1 MTLPTWAVVEQM
13 GHVTYGA
20 YVSEVELAGAK
31 LLRLDVPEVERVE
44 YYPARERRRYHA
56 WHTLIGASS
65 VYRLTPC
72 SEERARKAAATGTH
86 NEDAG
91 WEVIPEVPQIA
102 EAEVVCC
109 GDCLTEIHPLNGCEC
124 GQHDGP
130 RSGGG
135 DMDTG
140 RHEWNE
146 GDDPEDDGGDQA
158 AIRTY
163 SEPTLPPELAER
175 VRAAGLVWHR
185 DETDRL
191 NPGWRRPG
199 VRRIADNHGVWFD
212 TQTTS
217 RWIADVWDDAP
228 AFDTAAEAVE
238 AWLTARD
245 SRAAPVPLAA
255 VPASPAR
262 ESE

>member
-44 YYPARERRRYHA
+44 YYPVRERRRYHA

-72 SEERARKAAATGTH
+72 SEERARKTAATGTH
-86 NEDAG
+86 NPDAG

-130 RSGGG
+130 QSGGG
-135 DMDTG
+135 LADMPEPALTP
-140 RHEWNE
+140 RESHETSIP
-146 GDDPEDDGGDQA
+146 GPLTPE
-158 AIRTY
+158 AI
-163 SEPTLPPELAER
+163 
-175 VRAAGLVWHR
+175 
-185 DETDRL
+185 DEY
-191 NPGWRRPG
+191 
-199 VRRIADNHGVWFD
+199 
-212 TQTTS
+212 
-217 RWIADVWDDAP
+217 
-228 AFDTAAEAVE
+228 
-238 AWLTARD
+238 LTA
-245 SRAAPVPLAA
+245 LAV
-255 VPASPAR
+255 VPASPPESAAYWQGFNADGGPNPFPADTTDHADWAR
-262 ESE
+262 GRRDNIPF